1 MEVVC
6 EYFGSTLQTRKKHP
20 FGGYFETE
28 IKGENVAIYFC
39 GDGKARSAASCQHM
53 MDKFDLEKVI
63 VAGTCT
69 GVDGKKA
76 IFDIVISE

>member
-1 MEVVC
+1 MRV
-6 EYFGSTLQTRKKHP
+6 FRKHAPNAQKAS

-63 VAGTCT
+63 VAGICT
-69 GVDGKKA
+69 GVDGKKR
-76 IFDIVISE
+76 FLTL